1 MKFLGEFWDY
11 EKSPYIREVHLRGK
25 SCTKIENQRIC
36 MIGSGHKTESVF
48 NNYANHIQKE
58 IALNKIAKST
68 EHLFSPILK
77 KLSSDAV
84 YVIKDDEADEEEN
97 ALKLLPEK
105 AGA

>member
-1 MKFLGEFWDY
+1 MVYKYTFWY
-11 EKSPYIREVHLRGK
+11 RRP
-25 SCTKIENQRIC
+25 ENLYDW
-36 MIGSGHKTESVF
+36 SGHKTESVF

-58 IALNKIAKST
+58 IALNKIAEST

-105 AGA
+105 AGAWE

>member
-1 MKFLGEFWDY
+1 
-11 EKSPYIREVHLRGK
+11 
-25 SCTKIENQRIC
+25 

-48 NNYANHIQKE
+48 NNYANLIQKE

-84 YVIKDDEADEEEN
+84 YAIKDNEAVDEIIG
-97 ALKLLPEK
+97 LQVRT
-105 AGA
+105 